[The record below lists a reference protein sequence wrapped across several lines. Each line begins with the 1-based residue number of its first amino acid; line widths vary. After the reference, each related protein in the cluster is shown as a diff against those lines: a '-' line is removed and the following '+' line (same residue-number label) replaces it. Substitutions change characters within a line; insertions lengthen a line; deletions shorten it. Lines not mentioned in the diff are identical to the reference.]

1 MVKGLVSNYAEQIRG
16 VSYKPNDL
24 HNGLD
29 NDSVI
34 LLRANN
40 IDDGRINFEDVVYVD
55 RKKVSDFQYLR
66 KGDVLICA
74 SSGSKNL
81 VGKAASVDFD
91 IECTFGAFCKVVRPT
106 KVAPE
111 FLGLFFQSPN
121 YRKKISELAQGANIN
136 NIKNEHIDNLQLEIY
151 SESEQRLI
159 VECLSRTIAVINAR
173 KEELSKL
180 DELIKA
186 RFVEMF
192 GDVIH
197 NTKGW
202 EIQTFSDVTES
213 RLGKMLDA
221 KKQTGKYPFPYL
233 ANYNVQWFHFNLDDL
248 NQMDFDEADQKEFE
262 LIDGDL
268 MVCEGGEIGRCAVWH
283 NDIQPCYFQK
293 AIHRV
298 RCKQEY
304 LRPDYLAWWFK
315 FNCDH
320 GGFAA
325 IEGAKATIS
334 HLPGAKLKKLS
345 VTIPPLTLQNEF
357 VTFVKQVDKSK
368 VAIQKSLDETQ
379 LLFDSLMQEY
389 FG

>member
-186 RFVEMF
+186 RFVEMSSRWNCDEKLLSEYLEMITYGF
-192 GDVIH
+192 TNPMPDAEDGPWKITAKDVVDGRVNFSKARKTTQESFDSLTDKSKPITGDVLL
-197 NTKGW
+197 TKDG
-202 EIQTFSDVTES
+202 T
-213 RLGKMLDA
+213 LGRTAVVEDDNICVNQSVAVLRCNRKVIPQFLSMLLQLPEYQREMTKNSGGGTIKHIYITRVNKMVV
-221 KKQTGKYPFPYL
+221 KIPT
-233 ANYNVQWFHFNLDDL
+233 
-248 NQMDFDEADQKEFE
+248 
-262 LIDGDL
+262 
-268 MVCEGGEIGRCAVWH
+268 
-283 NDIQPCYFQK
+283 
-293 AIHRV
+293 
-298 RCKQEY
+298 
-304 LRPDYLAWWFK
+304 
-315 FNCDH
+315 
-320 GGFAA
+320 
-325 IEGAKATIS
+325 IEQ
-334 HLPGAKLKKLS
+334 
-345 VTIPPLTLQNEF
+345 QNEF
-357 VTFVKQVDKSK
+357 IRFWAQVDKSK

-379 LLFDSLMQEY
+379 LLFDSLMQKY